1 METMATGLFIAAVK
15 YLLDDLK
22 MKCENYLVLHMSPEN
37 CVVLLLHGDLLRNP
51 AEPLKEAAKYLRRFP
66 EEVMATDGWKKI
78 KQENPVLLC
87 DIQQFAFC
95 FK

>member
-1 METMATGLFIAAVK
+1 METMAVRLFIAADK
-15 YLLDDLK
+15 YLLEELK
-22 MKCENYLVLHMSPEN
+22 MKCENYLLHHMTPDN
-37 CVVLLLHGDLLRNP
+37 CVVLLLHGNLLNP